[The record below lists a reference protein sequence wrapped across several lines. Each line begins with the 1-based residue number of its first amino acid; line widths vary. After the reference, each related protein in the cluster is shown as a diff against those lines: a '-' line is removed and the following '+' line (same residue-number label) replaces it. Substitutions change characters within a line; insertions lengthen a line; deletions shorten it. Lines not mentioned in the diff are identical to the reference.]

1 MEFDQIVTLAKPDK
15 PDTVQM
21 SFRCPVG
28 LHEQFTRLAKAH
40 GADRTRLL
48 VGAVEGLIVA
58 MENSRGGKDM
68 PPPTVED
75 RIGIRRNLIRDL
87 ALEMADG
94 VAGYD
99 KTIIDQAAG
108 IAVDLDAIGLDKL
121 TPILKKLK
129 EQYEVWKA
137 Q

>member
-28 LHEQFTRLAKAH
+28 LHEQFSRLAKAT

-48 VGAVEGLIVA
+48 VGAVEGLIAA
-58 MENSRGGKDM
+58 MENSRGG
-68 PPPTVED
+68 ED
-75 RIGIRRNLIRDL
+75 TRDAVLILRGDIRDM
-87 ALEMADG
+87 AYEMAGEKED
-94 VAGYD
+94 YTETLLND
-99 KTIIDQAAG
+99 AAG
-108 IAVDLDAIGLDKL
+108 FVVDLNAIGLDKL
-121 TPILKKLK
+121 KPIHEKLQK
-129 EQYEVWKA
+129 QYKVWRA